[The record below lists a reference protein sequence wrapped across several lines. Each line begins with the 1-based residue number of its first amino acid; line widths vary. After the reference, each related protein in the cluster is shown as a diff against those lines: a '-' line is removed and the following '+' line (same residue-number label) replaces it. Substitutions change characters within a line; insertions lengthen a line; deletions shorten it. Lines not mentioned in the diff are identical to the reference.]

1 MGLRGFARPTCAL
14 LFCCCLPAAAQVLDE
29 RAAPVAEPGWIWDWG
44 FEAKAHYR
52 DSDDF
57 RLPVRV
63 PTGPGPAAGTMA
75 AVLGTV
81 DEGQHVEFSVLTLLA
96 GASWGEMVAAHL
108 KVDVVDLH
116 DRNPTSEDHQ
126 VDIDEAWIRF
136 GRAWEP
142 AILPEKP
149 GAYLKIGKM
158 AKFER
163 QNDRHLESYGLVSTA
178 FNRFEDL
185 GFEAGLDLGRHL
197 YLRGSLTQGNPLFI
211 RDPNALAGDNGT
223 SRLFNDPPNPELGTG
238 VVILYDAEIEGVD
251 SNWESGLGLGLRFA
265 DESGARGVEILAFG
279 YRRDLADTVDLGG
292 TFYGG
297 DLDLLRGPFNQAP
310 LAIEGRQ
317 KEEFGANLWLYVDGF
332 SLFAQYV
339 DQDAAGLKRTGY
351 ELEVAWQIDL
361 PLAWAVGGRQLFPSI
376 SPAIRFS
383 KLDPEFG
390 GAPGFPAPSIT
401 WDWEK
406 LDYGIRLGIL
416 PELDL
421 TAEYA
426 ANDFVLATGA
436 VRQNDELLVTLR
448 WLSKEF

>member
-1 MGLRGFARPTCAL
+1 MELRGFARPAL
-14 LFCCCLPAAAQVLDE
+14 AFLVCCLSSSAASAQDE
-29 RAAPVAEPGWIWDWG
+29 MASPLVEPVWSRDWG

-52 DSDDF
+52 DSDEF
-57 RLPVRV
+57 RFPVKV
-63 PTGPGPAAGTMA
+63 PTGPGPNAGTMA
-75 AVLGTV
+75 AILGTV
-81 DEGQHVEFSVLTLLA
+81 DEGTHVEFSILTLLA
-96 GASWGEMVAAHL
+96 SATRGEAFEAHL

-126 VDIDEAWIRF
+126 VDIDEAWIRL

-149 GAYLKIGKM
+149 GAYLKVGKM

-185 GFEAGLDLGRHL
+185 GFEAGLDLGRHV
-197 YLRGSLTQGNPLFI
+197 YLRGSFTQGNPLFI

-238 VVILYDAEIEGVD
+238 VVILYDAEVEGID
-251 SNWESGLGLGLRFA
+251 SNWESGLGLGVRFA
-265 DESGARGVEILAFG
+265 DESGARGVEFLAFG
-279 YRRDLADTVDLGG
+279 YQRDLAETVDLGG

-297 DLDLLRGPFNQAP
+297 DLDLLRGPFNEAP
-310 LAIEGRQ
+310 LAIQGRQ
-317 KEEFGANLWLYVDGF
+317 KEEVGANLWLYLDGF
-332 SLFAQYV
+332 SFFAQYV
-339 DQDAAGLKRTGY
+339 DQEAAGLKRTGY
-351 ELEVAWQIDL
+351 ELEAAWRIDL

-376 SPAIRFS
+376 SPAVRFS
-383 KLDPEFG
+383 KLNPEFG

-406 LDYGIRLGIL
+406 IDYGVRLGIL
-416 PELDL
+416 PQLDL

-436 VRQNDELLVTLR
+436 LRQNDELLLTVR
-448 WLSKEF
+448 WLSQSF